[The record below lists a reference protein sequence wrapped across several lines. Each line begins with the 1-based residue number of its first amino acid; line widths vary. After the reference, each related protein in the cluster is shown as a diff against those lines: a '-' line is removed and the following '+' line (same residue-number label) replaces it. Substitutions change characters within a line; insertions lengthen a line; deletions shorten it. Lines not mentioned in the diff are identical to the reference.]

1 MKRSSSLPRVGK
13 MRAMLCA
20 TMLSALATHAIAED
34 SPDEGLSASKGYDIT
49 KVCGTQPV
57 ILGVAD
63 GFGGDSW
70 RKIKNGE
77 VAAEAA
83 KCPNIKQIFYT
94 DASGD
99 PQKANSDI
107 NSLVARGVNVLLV
120 LPDLPAAQIP
130 AMRQA
135 VRAGVSVVAY
145 LPKMKGKP
153 GVDYTSNVYINY
165 PNVAFGSAD
174 WLSKVVKKGN
184 IIYLGGPAGNPVSQV
199 QFDAFVERM
208 KAHPELKLLEDH
220 YIVSNWSA
228 ADTQKAMAGL
238 IAKYGQID
246 GIAADYAPVAYAAV
260 RSFKEA
266 GLKVPPVATAA
277 SSNEINCAYLKDRQ
291 SGNGWDY
298 LTRDGGL
305 AIVRFAL
312 RRGMADYQGIQ
323 SDEPNIMLF
332 EPHADSSLNI
342 DPKCDPSMPP
352 DADLSSALTTD
363 EMKKVFGN

>member
-1 MKRSSSLPRVGK
+1 M
-13 MRAMLCA
+13 AD
-20 TMLSALATHAIAED
+20 E
-34 SPDEGLSASKGYDIT
+34 SPDEGLPASKGYDIT
-49 KVCGTQPV
+49 KVCGSKPV

-63 GFGGDSW
+63 GFGGDTW

-83 KCPNIKQIFYT
+83 KCPNIKQIYYT

-107 NSLVARGVNVLLV
+107 NSLVARGINILLV
-120 LPDLPAAQIP
+120 LPDIPAAQMP

-135 VRAGVSVVAY
+135 VRAGVVVIPY
-145 LPKMKGKP
+145 LPKIAGKP
-153 GVDYTSNVYINY
+153 GVDFTTNVYINY
-165 PNVAFGSAD
+165 PNVAYGSAD
-174 WLSKVVKKGN
+174 WLAKVVKKGN

-208 KAHPELKLLEDH
+208 KKYPDLKLLEDH

-228 ADTQKAMAGL
+228 ADTQKAMTGL

-246 GIAADYAPVAYAAV
+246 GLAADYAPVAYAAV
-260 RSFKEA
+260 RSFQEA
-266 GLKVPPVATAA
+266 GLKVPAVATAA
-277 SSNEINCAYLKDRQ
+277 SDNEINCAYLKDRD
-291 SGNGWDY
+291 SGKGWQY

-312 RRGMADYQGIQ
+312 RRGMADYEGVK

-332 EPHADSSLNI
+332 EPNADSSLNT

-352 DADLSSALTTD
+352 DADLTSTLTT
-363 EMKKVFGN
+363 EQMKAVFSK